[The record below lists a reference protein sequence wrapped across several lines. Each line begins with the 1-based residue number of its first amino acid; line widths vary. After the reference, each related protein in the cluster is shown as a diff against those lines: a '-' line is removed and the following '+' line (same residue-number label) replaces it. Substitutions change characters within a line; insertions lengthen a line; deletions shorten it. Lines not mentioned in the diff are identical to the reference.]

1 MDIRVLDLK
10 SKIENYFVV
19 VFLAHLIIL
28 SLLHR
33 GSTVFVM
40 LLSATE
46 SKPSDKNV
54 LPLSLRNL
62 HFTHDF
68 PSSSP

>member
-28 SLLHR
+28 SLLHK
-33 GSTVFVM
+33 SSIVFVM

-54 LPLSLRNL
+54 LSLSLRNL